1 MNLNNP
7 QSMGIPRQNPA
18 YPMAQ
23 LQGNRNGGMYNYN
36 QPTEVI
42 GGYNANI
49 NPMTGQE
56 IPQTNFAGGGLTSLV
71 ASPYRDSD
79 VMQVKMTPRE
89 VSGLQQLA
97 MSYGAMP
104 EDLYDPVTGQP
115 QFSFLKKLLPTLI
128 GAALNT
134 FAPGVGRAVGSF
146 IPGLSEAAAGTIGTG
161 LVVGG
166 AYGLIEGDLKKGLEA
181 GLGAYSGANIAQS
194 LQAASVAATPG
205 RLTPEQLD
213 ELRRTTEA
221 AKSRAELTGLGESSV
236 SLAIPK
242 GAPIGSDLEVKSL
255 MNPSMASSKVVP
267 SYGSL
272 SSVPRSASLAE
283 NSKYMPSLG
292 NAAGLANLGPV
303 DTGPIAPAAQP
314 DVASR
319 GTKGRYGRHQEPL
332 HFACV
337 SYGVWPIFRRRV
349 RVPVHAAD
357 S

>member
-36 QPTEVI
+36 QPTEVV
-42 GGYNANI
+42 GGYDAQI

-56 IPQTNFAGGGLTSLV
+56 IPEVNFAGGGLTSLV

-128 GAALNT
+128 GATLNT
-134 FAPGVGRAVGSF
+134 FAPGVGRAVGSL

-166 AYGLIEGDLKKGLEA
+166 AYGLIEGDLKKGLQA

-205 RLTPEQLD
+205 TVPAEEMTKYQQSLND
-213 ELRRTTEA
+213 AA
-221 AKSRAELTGLGESSV
+221 AKKEMLGLTDTAALQSV
-236 SLAIPK
+236 PK
-242 GAPIGSDLEVKSL
+242 GD
-255 MNPSMASSKVVP
+255 
-267 SYGSL
+267 
-272 SSVPRSASLAE
+272 SSVPYVTRPGLWRTGFQVRLLTGCPPLIYLPE
-283 NSKYMPSLG
+283 RVPSLLPRSPPSW
-292 NAAGLANLGPV
+292 A
-303 DTGPIAPAAQP
+303 
-314 DVASR
+314 ASR
-319 GTKGRYGRHQEPL
+319 ASSLRL
-332 HFACV
+332 
-337 SYGVWPIFRRRV
+337 RRV
-349 RVPVHAAD
+349 PPSVNL
-357 S
+357 